1 MASINCTRSVSKKA
15 DQRFLDTVVSVT
27 KTFLYMSVSR
37 QSYAAFLGM
46 DGNFQMMIV
55 TVTLLK

>member
-1 MASINCTRSVSKKA
+1 MASINCTCSVSKIA
-15 DQRFLDTVVSVT
+15 AQRFLDTDVSVT

-46 DGNFQMMIV
+46 EGV
-55 TVTLLK
+55 